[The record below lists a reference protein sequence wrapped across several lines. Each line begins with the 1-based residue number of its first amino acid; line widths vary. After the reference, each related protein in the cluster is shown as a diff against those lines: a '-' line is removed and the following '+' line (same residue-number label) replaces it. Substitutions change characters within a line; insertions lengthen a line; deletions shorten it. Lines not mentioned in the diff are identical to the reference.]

1 MNTACKLGLALASAL
16 WMTTA
21 IGAPPPASSG
31 SADSAQARPEAS
43 GHASKSNLMKSGAM
57 HDALGVAMQ
66 AFGLAAVNPDATESQ
81 KQAAANHMMQNV
93 FQREL
98 HGGAGSAQSDAP
110 KASTPAPTDV
120 PTDAVRRAG
129 YEASRAFHE
138 DPNSQATADAV
149 RRLILTADGKLPPA
163 KPAQDDGQH

>member
-1 MNTACKLGLALASAL
+1 MNTACKLGVALASIL
-16 WMTTA
+16 WMTAAT
-21 IGAPPPASSG
+21 GAPPPASSG
-31 SADSAQARPEAS
+31 STDSASEVSR
-43 GHASKSNLMKSGAM
+43 HASKSNLMKSGAM

-66 AFGLAAVNPDATESQ
+66 AFGFAAAHPDATEPQ
-81 KQAAANHMMQNV
+81 KQASANHMMQDV
-93 FQREL
+93 FRREL
-98 HGGAGSAQSDAP
+98 HGGAGSAQSGAP

-149 RRLILTADGKLPPA
+149 RRLILTADGELPPA
-163 KPAQDDGQH
+163 RPAQDDDQH